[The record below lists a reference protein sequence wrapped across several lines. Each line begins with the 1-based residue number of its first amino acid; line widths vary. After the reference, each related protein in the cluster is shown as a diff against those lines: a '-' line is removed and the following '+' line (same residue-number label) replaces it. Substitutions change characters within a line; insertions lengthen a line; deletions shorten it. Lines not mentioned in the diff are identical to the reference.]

1 MMCEVTKPPWHINPG
16 IILWDLYK
24 AGNFKTKSFLPSAQ
38 STKAFCCL
46 WNFICKELQGDTA
59 QGLIAKGD
67 VKKRGG
73 ANQGWLAQEA
83 PGRRRARP
91 SFKFLKNMHILRPG
105 NSTPKN
111 LLYENLDVI
120 CI

>member
-1 MMCEVTKPPWHINPG
+1 M
-16 IILWDLYK
+16 K
-24 AGNFKTKSFLPSAQ
+24 AGTFITKSFLPSAQ
-38 STKAFCCL
+38 STKAFCCF

-67 VKKRGG
+67 VKERGG